1 MNWRAKRNDAHVLA
15 AWKEYGGRGSMPSPW
30 AQERRG
36 EFYGFD
42 AWLNTRI
49 WRKCSAFVR
58 SLGAK
63 AMLSNDNEGPCH
75 GDGDMPARLYD
86 YVDNHFYVDHPR
98 FLGKDWELPSKCANR
113 NPIACGEPRIFSHGW
128 AKGVSK
134 PYTVTEWNF
143 SGPGRYRG
151 IGGILTGAMAA
162 EQEWDGLW
170 RFAYSHSNKKLKDN
184 PHDSPGYFD
193 CATDPLIAASD
204 RAGVCLYL
212 RRDTAPGSLK
222 INKGNGSMTFVSAR
236 TCGGF
241 TEADAINAGP
251 LTFRVLTDADT
262 GRAVPTTLWVSSID
276 GKPISGSSRML
287 LTHLTDIQGN
297 GSIFED
303 ETRAV
308 LLKRG
313 VGHVVEISTA
323 EVVLRV
329 KEPRKYHIWA
339 LAADG
344 ERRFEIPSGVENG
357 VLCFTVSTRG
367 ADSKGVLQYEIVH

>member
-1 MNWRAKRNDAHVLA
+1 
-15 AWKEYGGRGSMPSPW
+15 
-30 AQERRG
+30 
-36 EFYGFD
+36 
-42 AWLNTRI
+42 
-49 WRKCSAFVR
+49 
-58 SLGAK
+58 
-63 AMLSNDNEGPCH
+63 
-75 GDGDMPARLYD
+75 
-86 YVDNHFYVDHPR
+86 
-98 FLGKDWELPSKCANR
+98 
-113 NPIACGEPRIFSHGW
+113 
-128 AKGVSK
+128 
-134 PYTVTEWNF
+134 
-143 SGPGRYRG
+143 
-151 IGGILTGAMAA
+151 
-162 EQEWDGLW
+162 
-170 RFAYSHSNKKLKDN
+170 
-184 PHDSPGYFD
+184 
-193 CATDPLIAASD
+193 
-204 RAGVCLYL
+204 
-212 RRDTAPGSLK
+212 
-222 INKGNGSMTFVSAR
+222 MTLVSAR

-241 TEADAINAGP
+241 TEADAIDAGP

-313 VGHVVEISTA
+313 GGHVVEISTA

-344 ERRFEIPSGVENG
+344 KRRFEIPSGVENG